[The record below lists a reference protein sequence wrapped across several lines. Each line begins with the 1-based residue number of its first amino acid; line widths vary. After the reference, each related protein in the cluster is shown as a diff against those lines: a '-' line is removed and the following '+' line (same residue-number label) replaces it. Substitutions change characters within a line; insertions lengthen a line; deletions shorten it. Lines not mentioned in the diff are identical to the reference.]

1 VKEKIMFEVVY
12 FSRTGNTKKVAE
24 AIAAELKVTAKDVK
38 TAGVL
43 PPDAF
48 ILMGTGCYGATLPK
62 EITAFMKK
70 NTFRGRIIGLFTTS
84 AFGSAAERGLIEKQI
99 TEHGAI
105 ITHNFKCYG
114 RFLTAKKAHPTAEE
128 LENAKQFARMVA
140 ITMFPDQKN
149 KGKKVG
155 TAR

>member
-1 VKEKIMFEVVY
+1 MFEVVY

-24 AIAAELKVTAKDVK
+24 AMAAELKVTAKDVK

-43 PPDAF
+43 PADAF

-70 NTFRGRIIGLFTTS
+70 NSFRGRIMGLFTTS

-99 TEHGAI
+99 TERGAI

-114 RFLTAKKAHPTAEE
+114 RFLTAKKTHPTPEE
-128 LENAKQFARMVA
+128 LGKAKQFARMVA
-140 ITMFPDQKN
+140 ITMFP
-149 KGKKVG
+149 GKKENTKKANVN
-155 TAR
+155 R

>member
-1 VKEKIMFEVVY
+1 MFEVVY

-24 AIAAELKVTAKDVK
+24 AMAAELKVTAKDVK
-38 TAGVL
+38 SAGVVSA
-43 PPDAF
+43 DAF

-62 EITAFMKK
+62 EIADFMKK
-70 NTFRGRIIGLFTTS
+70 NTFKGRIMGLFTTS

-99 TEHGAI
+99 TERGAI

-114 RFLTAKKAHPTAEE
+114 RFLTAKKAHPTAQE

-140 ITMFPDQKN
+140 LTMYPEKN
-149 KGKKVG
+149 KGKKAGV
-155 TAR
+155 TR

>member
-1 VKEKIMFEVVY
+1 MIEVVY

-24 AIAAELKVTAKDVK
+24 AMAAELKVTAKDVK

-43 PPDAF
+43 PADAF

-70 NTFRGRIIGLFTTS
+70 NSFRGRIMGLFTTS

-99 TEHGAI
+99 TERGAI

-128 LENAKQFARMVA
+128 LEKAKQFARMVA
-140 ITMFPDQKN
+140 ITMFP
-149 KGKKVG
+149 GKKENTKKANVN
-155 TAR
+155 R